1 MDWKLF
7 SNKVFKSISEAC
19 FKVCTEALEKLQDSQ
34 KVYAFGVEAHLRHAF
49 GVPFAHCCMRR
60 KLKILLA
67 EVARKKKT
75 IFNPKDPTEGEIK
88 KTLKKTLT
96 LGLAVTAIPHYC
108 QCCCHHHHLWPF
120 LTMSMASHLRS
131 SVGNF
136 SPCHHHHLWP
146 LSTMSTASHLCS
158 SVGNFSPS
166 PSCCAPSCLLSLLS
180 SLLCLPL
187 SRNFLSPLLYF
198 NFYLVSHPLFFFF
211 IFLLFSFYFY
221 CLFSFLNRFSPYC
234 FS

>member
-19 FKVCTEALEKLQDSQ
+19 FKVCTEVLEKLQDSQ

-49 GVPFAHCCMRR
+49 GVPFAHCCMRC

-131 SVGNF
+131 SVG
-136 SPCHHHHLWP
+136 S
-146 LSTMSTASHLCS
+146 
-158 SVGNFSPS
+158 FSPS
-166 PSCCAPSCLLSLLS
+166 PSCLLPVLLSPPP
-180 SLLCLPL
+180 SLATLNNVD
-187 SRNFLSPLLYF
+187 SFSPLF
-198 NFYLVSHPLFFFF
+198 
-211 IFLLFSFYFY
+211 
-221 CLFSFLNRFSPYC
+221 
-234 FS
+234 

>member
-108 QCCCHHHHLWPF
+108 QCCCHHHHLWP
-120 LTMSMASHLRS
+120 
-131 SVGNF
+131 
-136 SPCHHHHLWP
+136 

-198 NFYLVSHPLFFFF
+198 NFYLVSHPLFFFL